1 MASDRARISF
11 DPSRAYHAVVAQQGR
26 VTLEADVNEAGLI
39 ESEALRLETIDII
52 GPAGAPAAPP
62 PGDSYKVVPGPAPE
76 DTVIHAGLYYLGGWR
91 LVLDQPVK
99 IKAQPD
105 WLNRPL
111 PTQQQSGN
119 DLVSLLITEQSVCA
133 VEDQAL
139 REVALGGPDSAARL
153 RLMQH
158 FLMLS
163 MAGAA
168 CADGA
173 KLIATLLDADGVT
186 LDPYSYQLISSAT
199 LQVGFVAE
207 NQPPNPCSPVAAG
220 GYLGADNQLIRVTV
234 SDFNA
239 QANTGRLLWGWNN
252 ASILYRASL
261 TDKSAGVF
269 TLVGVPIDQEHAPR
283 LGQAV
288 EILRAEADLKNGDF
302 IAADSGFI
310 TTVTQAYSFD
320 TGTLAIS
327 NIVGLPLD
335 YVKDPNPLFI
345 RLWEAIVP
353 FVGGQPAPLDSV
365 SGLKVTVKLKALP
378 TQIAARPFWRFA
390 ARPDTPTLIY
400 PRRYLDTPQAPD
412 GPRQWLCDL
421 GVIGP
426 VGRVYELLADC
437 RPRFTPLT
445 DQNDCCCGL
454 TLDPAGVDAR
464 GGLQA
469 VVDSLA
475 GGPAVLTLKPGEYLL
490 RSPLVLTGHHRR
502 LTLEGC
508 DFSASIKAEPNH
520 LSKFAVGLIRI
531 ETADALTLRRLE
543 LEVPMVPDGKE
554 GGTVSGVMVVDSG
567 LVVIED
573 CTFTIHAP
581 KEGKIPGQV
590 LGGAI
595 TIAGR
600 AAELTVRRNR
610 IVGKALFETG
620 LVCGFLAAV
629 NDALV
634 HSSLI
639 GVDIS
644 DNYFERLTA
653 AVCAFARMGEVRCA
667 GNRIRTCDTGLFFA
681 DAVVGAAGAF
691 AKKALDRAQ
700 KNPDLAHIVESG
712 FPVHLLAASSQGA
725 ALLFSHVAATP
736 APPLSANTRNVLRKA
751 MIKDGEAAYARI
763 SGEQAGRQT
772 KASADTA
779 AAEPA
784 AAAPEAA
791 APAQNAT
798 NRNQFLA
805 DLAQVN
811 RVAVAAQLAA
821 RRLTAVLH
829 IENNDIVLVKTAANA
844 AAGVGIAVVRSP
856 QDDESMIV
864 MTGNRVVCADART
877 IAATLWFPTLATVTG
892 NMLIHPQANPSAVGT
907 VPAFASIGLATGA
920 YAYAGNVFH
929 TGAFIVPLRVAP
941 APTPD
946 WSFLNTMG

>member
-1 MASDRARISF
+1 MASDRARISY
-11 DPSRAYHAVVAQQGR
+11 DPSRAYRSVVAQQGR

-52 GPAGAPAAPP
+52 GPAGAPAVPP
-62 PGDSYKVVPGPAPE
+62 PGDGYKVIPGATPE

-91 LVLDQPVK
+91 LALDQPVT
-99 IKAQPD
+99 INAQPD
-105 WLNRPL
+105 WFNRPL
-111 PTQQQSGN
+111 PQQQSGN
-119 DLVSLLITEQSVCA
+119 ALVSLLITEQSVCA

-158 FLMLS
+158 FLLLS
-163 MAGAA
+163 MSGAT

-173 KLIATLLDADGVT
+173 SLIASLLNADGVT

-199 LQVGFVAE
+199 LQVGFVTD
-207 NQPPNPCSPVAAG
+207 NQPPDPCSPAAAG
-220 GYLGADNQLIRVTV
+220 GYLGADNQLIRVMV

-239 QANTGRLLWGWNN
+239 KANTGAILWGWNN
-252 ASILYRASL
+252 ASILYRATL

-269 TLVGVPIDQEHAPR
+269 TLLGVPIDQEHAPR

-302 IAADSGFI
+302 IAANSGFV

-320 TGTLAIS
+320 EGTLTVA
-327 NIVGLPLD
+327 NIAGLPPD
-335 YVKDPNPLFI
+335 FATDSNPLFV

-353 FVGGQPAPLDSV
+353 FVAGQPAPLDSV
-365 SGLKVTVKLKALP
+365 SGLNVTVKLKALP
-378 TQIAARPFWRFA
+378 TLIAARPFWRFA

-400 PRRYLDTPQAPD
+400 PRRYLDAPQPPD

-426 VGRVYELLADC
+426 VGDAFGLLADC
-437 RPRFTPLT
+437 RPTFTPLT
-445 DQNDCCCGL
+445 DQIDCCCGL
-454 TLDPAGVDAR
+454 TLNPAGVDAR

-469 VVDSLA
+469 VANSLA
-475 GGPAVLTLKPGEYLL
+475 GAPNVLTLKPGVYVL

-508 DFSASIKAEPNH
+508 DFSATIRADPNH
-520 LSKFAVGLIRI
+520 LANFVAGLIKV
-531 ETADALTLRRLE
+531 EKTDAVTLRRLD
-543 LEVPMVPDGKE
+543 LDVPMVPDGKE
-554 GGTVSGVMVVDSG
+554 GGTVSGVMVADSG

-573 CTFTIHAP
+573 CAFTIHPP
-581 KEGKIPGQV
+581 KDGKIPGQV
-590 LGGAI
+590 FGGAI

-600 AAELTVRRNR
+600 AAEMTVRRNR
-610 IVGKALFETG
+610 FVGKSLFENG

-634 HSSLI
+634 HTSLI

-653 AVCAFARMGEVRCA
+653 AVCAFARLGEVRCA

-681 DAVVGAAGAF
+681 DAIVGAAGAF
-691 AKKALDRAQ
+691 AKKALDGAQ

-725 ALLFSHVAATP
+725 AQLFSRTAAAP
-736 APPLSANTRNVLRKA
+736 ASTVSASARSALRKT
-751 MIKDGEAAYARI
+751 MIKDGEAAYADI
-763 SGEQAGRQT
+763 SVEQTRGEA
-772 KASADTA
+772 KASTEPA

-784 AAAPEAA
+784 AAQAVAGAQAPS
-791 APAQNAT
+791 NT
-798 NRNQFLA
+798 NRVQFLA
-805 DLAQVN
+805 NLAQVG
-811 RVAVAAQLAA
+811 RVAIAVQLEA
-821 RRLTAVLH
+821 RRVTAVLR

-844 AAGVGIAVVRSP
+844 AAGVGIAVLRSP

-877 IAATLWFPTLATVTG
+877 MAASLWFSTLASVTG
-892 NMLIHPQANPSAVGT
+892 NMLLHPQANPSAVGA
-907 VPAFASIGLATGA
+907 VPVFSSVGLATGA
-920 YAYAGNVFH
+920 YTYAGNVFH
-929 TGAFIVPLRVAP
+929 TGAYILPVRVAP

-946 WSFLNTMG
+946 WSFLNSVV